1 MRREIAFLSKRYRE
15 VIVRHYLYGQKVNQ
29 IAQELEIPKGT
40 VLSRLASGREQ
51 IKKGM
56 ENMKNYDTQSYTPE
70 YLDISLHG
78 TPGLHGEP
86 QSIVESDLMKQNI
99 LIAAYD
105 LPASPDEIARTLGIP
120 APYVEKAVECLIKS
134 QLMCPAGRKVFT
146 DFMITRPTL
155 SLQGTTR
162 LKTG

>member
-1 MRREIAFLSKRYRE
+1 
-15 VIVRHYLYGQKVNQ
+15 
-29 IAQELEIPKGT
+29 
-40 VLSRLASGREQ
+40 
-51 IKKGM
+51 
-56 ENMKNYDTQSYTPE
+56 
-70 YLDISLHG
+70 
-78 TPGLHGEP
+78 
-86 QSIVESDLMKQNI
+86 MKQNI

-120 APYVEKAVECLIKS
+120 APYVEKAVDCLIKS